1 MDVDTW
7 AKHAVREMLARIAV
21 WVLLER
27 MLVTHPERPR
37 PGTLGESP

>member
-21 WVLLER
+21 WVLIER
-27 MLVTHPERPR
+27 MLVTHPERHQ
-37 PGTLGESP
+37 PGPFDEAP